1 MDLIWPFV
9 QKSSDMEDPGTVAD
23 VISKETER
31 LAADQK
37 YLSPFAKG
45 ARE

>member
-1 MDLIWPFV
+1 
-9 QKSSDMEDPGTVAD
+9 MEDPIKVAD
-23 VISKETER
+23 VIAKETER
-31 LAADQK
+31 LAADQQ